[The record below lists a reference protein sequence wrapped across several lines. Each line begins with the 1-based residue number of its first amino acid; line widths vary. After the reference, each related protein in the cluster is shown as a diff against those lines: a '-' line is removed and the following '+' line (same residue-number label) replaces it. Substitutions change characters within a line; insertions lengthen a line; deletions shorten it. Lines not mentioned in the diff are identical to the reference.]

1 MEDLIELRKK
11 SRELK
16 PIINIGKNGLTE
28 GLLQEIERTL
38 KKKKL
43 IKIKINRS
51 ALDAKEKKEIA
62 KDILI
67 KTKAELV
74 DFVGFN
80 ITLYKNS
87 KNRYS
92 NDE

>member
-1 MEDLIELRKK
+1 MENLIELRKK
-11 SRELK
+11 ARTLK

-28 GLLQEIERTL
+28 GLLQEIDRML

-80 ITLYKNS
+80 ITLYK
-87 KNRYS
+87 KNHYS
-92 NDE
+92 NDK